1 MSKREQNHP
10 KVKALCPPGNLDQ
23 RPGLVL
29 ESGSSFTIAAPL
41 TPPCSVFL
49 PAVVYW

>member
-10 KVKALCPPGNLDQ
+10 KVKALCPPENSDQ

-29 ESGSSFTIAAPL
+29 ESGSSFTIADTY
-41 TPPCSVFL
+41 TPP
-49 PAVVYW
+49 